1 MTTIISDY
9 ISVSERLEELGAR
22 YPIGLALLPANF
34 ESAESADSFRQ
45 LSTAATVK
53 TLFRNNGIP
62 QDDIVDR
69 AKRPQYIQNNSFE
82 LILPT
87 LFVSAAFISENP
99 NLVSIALNVISSY
112 AVDFFKG
119 MSGDKTVKAEVIVE
133 KTKTK
138 TCKKI
143 TYSGPVDGLKE
154 LAKIV
159 KEASDE

>member
-9 ISVSERLEELGAR
+9 ISVSGRLEELGAR

-34 ESAESADSFRQ
+34 ESAESTDSFRQ

-69 AKRPQYIQNNSFE
+69 AKRPPYIQNNSFE

-87 LFVSAAFISENP
+87 LFVSATLISENP
-99 NLVSIALNVISSY
+99 TLLAIALNVISSY

-119 MSGDKTVKAEVIVE
+119 MSGDKTVKAEVVVE
-133 KTKTK
+133 KTKSK

-154 LAKIV
+154 LAKVV